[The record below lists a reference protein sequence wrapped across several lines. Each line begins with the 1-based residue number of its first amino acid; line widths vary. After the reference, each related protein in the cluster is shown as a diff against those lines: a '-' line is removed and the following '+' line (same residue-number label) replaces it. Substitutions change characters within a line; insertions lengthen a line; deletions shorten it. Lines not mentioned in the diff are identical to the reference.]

1 MSKTSAVTSREVPL
15 HTGSSL
21 AAGRLVVHTES
32 LTVDTHERVEL
43 IDLTDR
49 VMRHTKGIPVCEGIV
64 SLWSLHTT
72 SALFINEAQQALLAD
87 ITQLLEDLAGADR
100 YYRHNDPAHSDCS
113 RANADAHLR
122 AMLLGHSL
130 TLQISGG
137 EVVLGQWQRI
147 LLAELDGP
155 RQRTLRMQVMGIA
168 T

>member
-1 MSKTSAVTSREVPL
+1 MSKRSAVTSREAPL
-15 HTGSSL
+15 SAGSSL
-21 AAGRLVVHTES
+21 VSGRLVVHG
-32 LTVDTHERVEL
+32 DTLGLETHQRVEL

-49 VMRHTKGIPVCEGIV
+49 VMAHVRTMPVREGVV

-72 SALFINEAQQALLAD
+72 SALFINESQQALLAD
-87 ITQLLEDLAGADR
+87 IKQFLEDAVGRDR
-100 YYRHNDPAHSDCS
+100 YYHHNDPTQSDCA

-155 RQRTLRMQVMGIA
+155 RQRSVRLQIMGIGA
-168 T
+168 